1 MPDYTRVGVLNDFAP
16 GVMQPV
22 DADGR
27 SIVLLRL
34 EDRFYAFDNFCTHEG
49 VTLTSGYGVVAKNRV
64 VCMLHSSAFDVAT
77 GEVLAGPAPDPLQ
90 TYEVLIQNEDVFVA
104 LPG

>member
-1 MPDYTRVGVLNDFAP
+1 MPDYTRIGALDDFAQ

-22 DADGR
+22 EAGGR
-27 SIVLLRL
+27 SIAVLRL

-49 VTLTSGYGVVAKNRV
+49 VTFTSGYGVVAKKRV
-64 VCMLHSSAFDVAT
+64 ICMLHSSAFEVAT

-90 TYEVLIQNEDVFVA
+90 TYEVLVQNFDVLVA